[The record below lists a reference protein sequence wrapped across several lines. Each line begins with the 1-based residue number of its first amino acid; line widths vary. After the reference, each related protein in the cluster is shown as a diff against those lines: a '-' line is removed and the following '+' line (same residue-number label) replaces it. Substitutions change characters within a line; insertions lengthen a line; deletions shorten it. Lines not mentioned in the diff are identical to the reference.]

1 MTTKMYQTP
10 IVEIA
15 QYSPVHTLM
24 VSEPKALEDKGTGS
38 GYAPERRDV
47 F

>member
-1 MTTKMYQTP
+1 MTMKMYQTP
-10 IVEIA
+10 IVDIA
-15 QYSPVHTLM
+15 KCTPFHILM
-24 VSEPKALEDKGTGS
+24 VSEPEALEDPGTT